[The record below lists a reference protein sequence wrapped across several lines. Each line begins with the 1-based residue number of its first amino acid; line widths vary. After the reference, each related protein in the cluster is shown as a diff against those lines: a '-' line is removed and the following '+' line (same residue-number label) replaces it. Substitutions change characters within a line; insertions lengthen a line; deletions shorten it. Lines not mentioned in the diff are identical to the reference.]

1 MSYIFKHYNLFKMK
15 KINNNNHQCLNITTE
30 TYTGKEKSPKGYGFS
45 AIGYEIGHE
54 KEGIDKQI
62 WVVQI
67 KNGKKVWYKK
77 DGIPKITHEEPLIT
91 TDTNI
96 DTNEQITE
104 IKPVTLIENNKVTVI
119 TKKTETTDK
128 KPNDYQ
134 LFYNHYST
142 KLKAENNEVKKEDKK
157 TPTQIKDE
165 TIAEWNRIKKN
176 KKELEEILKI
186 IKK

>member
-1 MSYIFKHYNLFKMK
+1 MK

-30 TYTGKEKSPKGYGFS
+30 TYTGKEKSPKGYGYS
-45 AIGYEIGHE
+45 ATVYEIGFE

-67 KNGKKVWYKK
+67 KNGKKVWFKK
-77 DGIPKITHEEPLIT
+77 NGMPKITHEEPLIT
-91 TDTNI
+91 TVEETSLKPQEPLK
-96 DTNEQITE
+96 EQQT
-104 IKPVTLIENNKVTVI
+104 TVA
-119 TKKTETTDK
+119 KQTDK

-134 LFYNHYST
+134 LFYNYYST
-142 KLKAENNEVKKEDKK
+142 KLKAENNENKKENKK
-157 TPTQIKDE
+157 TPTQMKDE

-186 IKK
+186 IK

>member
-1 MSYIFKHYNLFKMK
+1 MK

-30 TYTGKEKSPKGYGFS
+30 TYTGKEKSPKGYGYS
-45 AIGYEIGHE
+45 ATVYEIGFE

-67 KNGKKVWYKK
+67 KNGKKVWFKK
-77 DGIPKITHEEPLIT
+77 NGMPKITHEEPLIT
-91 TDTNI
+91 TVEETSLKPQEPLK
-96 DTNEQITE
+96 EQT
-104 IKPVTLIENNKVTVI
+104 TVA
-119 TKKTETTDK
+119 KQTDK

-134 LFYNHYST
+134 LFYNYYST
-142 KLKAENNEVKKEDKK
+142 KLKAENNENKKENKK
-157 TPTQIKDE
+157 TPTQMKDE

-186 IKK
+186 IK

>member
-1 MSYIFKHYNLFKMK
+1 MK

-30 TYTGKEKSPKGYGFS
+30 TYTGKEKSPKGYGYS
-45 AIGYEIGHE
+45 AIAYEIGFE

-67 KNGKKVWYKK
+67 KNGKKVWFKK
-77 DGIPKITHEEPLIT
+77 NGMPKITHEEPLIT
-91 TDTNI
+91 DNNTI
-96 DTNEQITE
+96 EE
-104 IKPVTLIENNKVTVI
+104 IKPQEPLKEQATPTIVKQ
-119 TKKTETTDK
+119 TDK

-134 LFYNHYST
+134 LFYNYYSA
-142 KLKAENNEVKKEDKK
+142 KIKAENNEQKKENKK
-157 TPTQIKDE
+157 TPTQMKDE

-186 IKK
+186 IK